1 MTRFVRNR
9 RDGNHGAIV
18 EALEAAGVRVVD
30 LSDAGGGVPDI
41 ACWVPPRYVHAT
53 HFCSESHVA
62 NEGRWVFIE
71 IKQRRGRLRKSQE
84 EFRERYP
91 VVMARTA
98 AEALAACGIR
108 VCQ

>member
-9 RDGNHGAIV
+9 RDNNHGAIV

-41 ACWVPPRYVHAT
+41 ACWVRCRECSMCLSAE
-53 HFCSESHVA
+53 FCED
-62 NEGRWVFIE
+62 GYWVFIE
-71 IKQRRGRLRKSQE
+71 IKERRGRMRESQE
-84 EFRERYP
+84 KFRERYP
-91 VVMARTA
+91 VVVARTA
-98 AEALAACGIR
+98 AEALAACGIG